1 MNPQQQPDIK
11 QRYIAAKMIGRLEGV
26 VSSGAMPEH
35 LELSTRE
42 LIRDACE
49 AFGIPTIAER
59 AA

>member
-1 MNPQQQPDIK
+1 MHQTSSSTIK

-26 VSSGAMPEH
+26 VAAGVLPERD
-35 LELSTRE
+35 ELSARE

-49 AFGIPTIAER
+49 AFGMPTISER